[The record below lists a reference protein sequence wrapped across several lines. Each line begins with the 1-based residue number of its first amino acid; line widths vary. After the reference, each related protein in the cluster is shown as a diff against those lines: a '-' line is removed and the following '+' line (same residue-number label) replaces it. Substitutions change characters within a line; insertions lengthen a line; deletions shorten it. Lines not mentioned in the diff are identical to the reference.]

1 MHENVDLTLKPTS
14 FAGIGRLKDV
24 TSVWKGKTAADSQ
37 RDQHVSRT
45 FSTLENC
52 GFWVYKLNCIGHRRF
67 LFFPRRAETSFLL
80 QTSFSLPQ
88 TADVSSN
95 DFHVYSQLT
104 AYVHAVRRILSKQH
118 FNGQMTGKLLPHDDE
133 YFRHLL
139 WYLFINATLCCREI
153 PKIFGI
159 KSNKT
164 APWKTDFLKQRL
176 ILRQGLEQHK

>member
-1 MHENVDLTLKPTS
+1 MLILTEANTLKPTS

-37 RDQHVSRT
+37 RNQHVSRT
-45 FSTLENC
+45 FSTLWKIADSWFISLFVLVTE
-52 GFWVYKLNCIGHRRF
+52 GFC
-67 LFFPRRAETSFLL
+67 FFPPPSRNELS

-95 DFHVYSQLT
+95 NFHVYSQLT
-104 AYVHAVRRILSKQH
+104 ACVHAVRRILSKQH
-118 FNGQMTGKLLPHDDE
+118 FNGQMTGKLLPRDDE

-153 PKIFGI
+153 PKIFGM
-159 KSNKT
+159 KSN
-164 APWKTDFLKQRL
+164 
-176 ILRQGLEQHK
+176 